1 LRQIRLVLG
10 RIPSLADN
18 GFQEASGRMSQILD
32 GLNEAQRKA
41 VSHIDGPLLTLAGP
55 GTGKTR
61 VVTHRIAHLL
71 EQGISPYSILAL
83 TFTNKAAKEMKHRVA
98 RIVGENPIWMG
109 TFHGYCA
116 RFLRYYGNMVGLK
129 DNYTIFDVD
138 DSKKALE
145 EAIKLSGVLLSH
157 LNFSDIARG
166 IANLKNRAIT
176 PEMLHEPPRNAAE
189 SAVRKIY
196 PVYQKYLLSNNAV
209 DFDDLLMHTATII
222 RTNEDLR
229 ADLDS
234 KHRYVLVDEY
244 QDTNLAQYLI
254 VRGLSIDHPNI
265 NVTGDPDQS
274 IYGWR
279 GADIGNILNFE
290 RDYPGLAVVRLQ
302 ENYRSTP
309 QILSAA
315 DQLISC
321 NIHRKAKMLIPTRS
335 DGSKIR
341 LCSYASAK
349 DEAEHIADQIAKHII
364 EETAKPK
371 DFAVL
376 YRTNAHSRLFEQAL
390 MRRRIT
396 YQLIGGFRF
405 YQRQEIRDLIA
416 YLRLVNNPEDDISF
430 KRVVNLPPRGLGD
443 KAIQSVTELARSR
456 DISMI
461 VALRAAI
468 DHGMLSK
475 KAQLGAREFLNI
487 YERLVDL
494 SGESIVAMLEHLLEA
509 TNYIEYLAGK
519 KSEAPDESVKE
530 NVGELLADAQ
540 DKDSLLGQGGG
551 LQQFLEEIS
560 LASDTDNITDENR
573 VTLMT
578 LHSAKGLEFD
588 NVFVV
593 AVEQDVL
600 PHARSKSDPAQLEE
614 ERRLFFVGITRAK
627 RELQISNASSR
638 GFGNS
643 RMGCPSQFLM
653 ELPRAEMAVLDY
665 TRANPRDIAW
675 SDQPSGDFFDSG
687 DWDINQDVPGEDSFD
702 EAPRSLKQGS
712 KKKPK
717 TYIDSSDSSDGF
729 DEYCQ
734 EPRADRSKTFGGLKT
749 GSSIG
754 ASITLAGTPVDHFE
768 DGTRISHP
776 RYGLGNVVSVEGFG
790 PKRMARISF
799 DNGEVKSFQLS
810 KSPIDIV

>member
-1 LRQIRLVLG
+1 M
-10 RIPSLADN
+10 N
-18 GFQEASGRMSQILD
+18 QILD
-32 GLNEAQRKA
+32 GLNEAQYKA
-41 VSHIDGPLLTLAGP
+41 VTHVEGPLLTLAGP

-61 VVTHRIAHLL
+61 VVTHRIAYLL
-71 EQGISPYSILAL
+71 DQGISPYSILAL
-83 TFTNKAAKEMKHRVA
+83 TFTNKAAKEMKQRVA

-116 RFLRYYGNMVGLK
+116 RFLRHYGNMIGLK

-138 DSKKALE
+138 DAKKALE
-145 EAIKLSGVLLSH
+145 EAITLSGVSLSH
-157 LNFSDIARG
+157 LKYADIARG
-166 IANLKNRAIT
+166 IGNLKNRAIT
-176 PEMLHEPPRNAAE
+176 PEMLSEVPRGALE
-189 SAVRKIY
+189 LAVRKIY
-196 PVYQKYLLSNNAV
+196 PIYQKYLLSNNAV
-209 DFDDLLMHTATII
+209 DFDDLLMHTATIL
-222 RTNEDLR
+222 RSNEDLR

-254 VRGLSIDHPNI
+254 VRGLSIGHPNI

-290 RDYPGLAVVRLQ
+290 RDYPSLAIVRLE

-321 NIHRKAKMLIPTRS
+321 NIHRKAKMLIPTCE

-341 LCSYASAK
+341 LCTYATAK

-364 EETAKPK
+364 EQTAKPK

-416 YLRLVNNPEDDISF
+416 YLRLVNNPEDDVSF

-443 KAIQSVTELARSR
+443 KALQQVTQLARSR
-456 DISMI
+456 DISML

-475 KAQLGAREFLNI
+475 KAQAGAREFLNI
-487 YERLVDL
+487 YEKLVQL
-494 SGESIVAMLEHLLEA
+494 SGESIVAMLTHLLEA
-509 TNYIEYLAGK
+509 TNYIEYLSGK
-519 KSEAPDESVKE
+519 KSEAPDESVNE
-530 NVGELLADAQ
+530 NVGELLSDAQ
-540 DKDSLLGQGGG
+540 DKDALLGEGGG

-588 NVFVV
+588 NVYVV

-600 PHARSKSDPAQLEE
+600 PHMRSKSDPAQLEE

-627 RELQISNASSR
+627 RNLQISNASSR

-653 ELPRAEMAVLDY
+653 ELPRGEMTMLDY
-665 TRANPRDIAW
+665 THGTARDLSW
-675 SDQPSGDFFDSG
+675 TESDTDDFGDSG
-687 DWDINQDVPGEDSFD
+687 DWDVNQDVQWEEGFENDSQ
-702 EAPRSLKQGS
+702 EAST
-712 KKKPK
+712 KKKSKP
-717 TYIDSSDSSDGF
+717 SSSKWKQRPESEEGF

-734 EPRADRSKTFGGLKT
+734 EPEPESSPALGALKS
-749 GSSIG
+749 GARIG
-754 ASITLAGTPVDHFE
+754 AAITLAGTPVDRFE
-768 DGTRISHP
+768 NGTRISHP
-776 RYGLGNVVSVEGFG
+776 RYGLGHVVSVDGFG

-799 DNGEVKSFQLS
+799 ESGEIKSFQLS

>member
-1 LRQIRLVLG
+1 M
-10 RIPSLADN
+10 IPSGPN
-18 GFQEASGRMSQILD
+18 RKRSGTEQEAYFCMNQILD
-32 GLNEAQRKA
+32 GLNEAQHKA
-41 VSHIDGPLLTLAGP
+41 VTHVDGPLLTLAGP

-61 VVTHRIAHLL
+61 VVTHRIAYLL

-83 TFTNKAAKEMKHRVA
+83 TFTNKAAKEMKQRVA
-98 RIVGENPIWMG
+98 KIVGDNPIWMG

-116 RFLRYYGNMVGLK
+116 RFLRYYGNLIGLK

-138 DSKKALE
+138 DAKKALE
-145 EAIKLSGVLLSH
+145 EAITLSGVSLSH
-157 LNFSDIARG
+157 LKYADIARG
-166 IANLKNRAIT
+166 IGNLKNRAIT
-176 PEMLHEPPRNAAE
+176 PEMLSDPARGALEM
-189 SAVRKIY
+189 AVRKVY
-196 PVYQKYLLSNNAV
+196 PAYQKYLLANNAV
-209 DFDDLLMHTATII
+209 DFDDLLMHTASIL

-244 QDTNLAQYLI
+244 QDTNLSQYLI
-254 VRGLSIDHPNI
+254 VRGLAIDHPNI

-279 GADIGNILNFE
+279 GADIGNIFNFE
-290 RDYPGLAVVRLQ
+290 RDYPELAVVRLQ

-321 NIHRKAKMLIPTRS
+321 NVHRKAKMLIPTCP
-335 DGSKIR
+335 DGSKVR
-341 LCSYASAK
+341 LCMYGSAK
-349 DEAEHIADQIAKHII
+349 DESEHIADQIAKQII

-371 DFAVL
+371 DFAIL
-376 YRTNAHSRLFEQAL
+376 YRTNAHSRLFEQSL

-416 YLRLVNNPEDDISF
+416 YLRLVNNPQDDVSF

-443 KAIQSVTELARSR
+443 KALQSVTELARSR
-456 DISMI
+456 DIPML

-475 KAQLGAREFLNI
+475 KAQSGAREFLNI
-487 YERLVDL
+487 YEKLVQL
-494 SGESIVAMLEHLLEA
+494 SGESIVAMLTHLLEA
-509 TNYIEYLAGK
+509 TNYIEYLSGK

-530 NVGELLADAQ
+530 NVSELLSDAQ
-540 DKDSLLGQGGG
+540 DKDALLGEGGG

-560 LASDTDNITDENR
+560 LASDTDNIKDENR

-600 PHARSKSDPAQLEE
+600 PHVRSKNDPAQFEE
-614 ERRLFFVGITRAK
+614 ERRLFFVGITRA
-627 RELQISNASSR
+627 RRDLQISNASSR

-653 ELPRAEMAVLDY
+653 ELPRGEMTMLDY
-665 TRANPRDIAW
+665 TRANPRDLSW
-675 SDQPSGDFFDSG
+675 GDQDAGDFSDSD
-687 DWDINQDVPGEDSFD
+687 DWGVNQDVEYDQDFD
-702 EAPRSLKQGS
+702 IDEQASAANKKS
-712 KKKPK
+712 KTLGKRFADPE
-717 TYIDSSDSSDGF
+717 GF

-734 EPRADRSKTFGGLKT
+734 EPAPESRPAIRGIKN

-754 ASITLAGTPVDHFE
+754 ASITLAGTPVDHFQN
-768 DGTRISHP
+768 GTRISHP
-776 RYGLGNVVSVEGFG
+776 RYGLGSVVSVDGFG
-790 PKRMARISF
+790 PKRMARITF
-799 DNGEVKSFQLS
+799 DSGEIKSFQLS

>member
-1 LRQIRLVLG
+1 M
-10 RIPSLADN
+10 N
-18 GFQEASGRMSQILD
+18 QILD
-32 GLNEAQRKA
+32 GLNEAQHKA
-41 VSHIDGPLLTLAGP
+41 VTHVDGPLLTLAGP

-61 VVTHRIAHLL
+61 VVTHRIAYLL
-71 EQGISPYSILAL
+71 EQDISPYTILAL
-83 TFTNKAAKEMKHRVA
+83 TFTNKAAKEMKQRVA

-116 RFLRYYGNMVGLK
+116 RFLRYYGNLIGLK

-145 EAIKLSGVLLSH
+145 EAIGLSGVSLSH
-157 LNFSDIARG
+157 LKYADIARG
-166 IANLKNRAIT
+166 ITNLKNRAVT
-176 PEMLHEPPRNAAE
+176 PEMLNAPPRGALE
-189 SAVRKIY
+189 MAVSKVY

-209 DFDDLLMHTATII
+209 DFDDLLMHTATIL

-229 ADLDS
+229 ADLDA
-234 KHRYVLVDEY
+234 KHRYILVDEY

-254 VRGLSIDHPNI
+254 VRGLSINHPNI

-290 RDYPGLAVVRLQ
+290 RDYPELAVVRLQ

-321 NIHRKAKMLIPTRS
+321 NVHRKAKSLIPTCQ

-341 LCSYASAK
+341 LCTYASAK

-364 EETAKPK
+364 EQTAKPK

-443 KAIQSVTELARSR
+443 KAIQSVTELARAR
-456 DISMI
+456 DIPML

-475 KAQLGAREFLNI
+475 KAQTGAREFLNI
-487 YERLVDL
+487 YEKLVHL
-494 SGESIVAMLEHLLEA
+494 SGESIVAMLNHLLEA
-509 TNYIEYLAGK
+509 TNYIEYLSGK

-530 NVGELLADAQ
+530 NVSELLSDAE
-540 DKDSLLGQGGG
+540 DKDALLGEGGG

-560 LASDTDNITDENR
+560 LASDTDNISDENR

-588 NVFVV
+588 HVYVV

-600 PHARSKSDPAQLEE
+600 PHVRSKSDPAQLEE

-627 RELQISNASSR
+627 RHLQISNASSR

-653 ELPRAEMAVLDY
+653 ELPRSEMSMLDY
-665 TRANPRDIAW
+665 TRANPRDLSW
-675 SDQPSGDFFDSG
+675 SDPDANEFSDGNFSDDHFSDSS
-687 DWDINQDVPGEDSFD
+687 DWDVNQDVPWDQDADSD
-702 EAPRSLKQGS
+702 NQLDAPSRKPKASNKKYS
-712 KKKPK
+712 PPKKPPQ
-717 TYIDSSDSSDGF
+717 DF

-734 EPRADRSKTFGGLKT
+734 EPSPQSGSSLRGLKT

-754 ASITLAGTPVDHFE
+754 ASTTLAGTPVDQFE
-768 DGTRISHP
+768 NGTRISHP
-776 RYGLGNVVSVEGFG
+776 RYGLGSILSVDGFG
-790 PKRMARISF
+790 PKRMARITF
-799 DNGEVKSFQLS
+799 DSGETKSFQLS

>member
-1 LRQIRLVLG
+1 MPLTIK
-10 RIPSLADN
+10 
-18 GFQEASGRMSQILD
+18 EAGICMNQILD
-32 GLNEAQRKA
+32 GLNEAQFKA
-41 VSHIDGPLLTLAGP
+41 VTHVDGPLLTLAGP

-61 VVTHRIAHLL
+61 VVTHRIAYML

-98 RIVGENPIWMG
+98 KIVGENPIWMG

-116 RFLRYYGNMVGLK
+116 RFLRHYGNFVGLK

-145 EAIKLSGVLLSH
+145 EAITLSGVSLSH
-157 LNFSDIARG
+157 LKFADIARG
-166 IANLKNRAIT
+166 IGNLKNRAIT
-176 PEMLHEPPRNAAE
+176 PEMLNQPAKNASE
-189 SAVRKIY
+189 VAVRKIY
-196 PVYQKYLLSNNAV
+196 PIYQKYLLSNNAV
-209 DFDDLLMHTATII
+209 DFDDLLMHTATIL
-222 RTNEDLR
+222 RSNEDLR
-229 ADLDS
+229 IDLDS

-279 GADIGNILNFE
+279 GADIANILNFE
-290 RDYPGLAVVRLQ
+290 RDYPELAIVRLQ
-302 ENYRSTP
+302 DNYRSTP

-315 DQLISC
+315 DTLISC
-321 NIHRKAKMLIPTRS
+321 NIHRKAKMLIPTCS

-364 EETAKPK
+364 EQTASPK

-416 YLRLVNNPEDDISF
+416 YLRLVNNPDDDVSF

-443 KAIQSVTELARSR
+443 KAIQSVTQLARSR
-456 DISMI
+456 DIPML

-475 KAQLGAREFLNI
+475 KAQSGAREFLNI
-487 YERLVDL
+487 YEKLVHL
-494 SGESIVAMLEHLLEA
+494 SGESIVAMLNHLLEA
-509 TNYIEYLAGK
+509 TNYIEYIAGK

-530 NVGELLADAQ
+530 NVGELLSDAQ
-540 DKDSLLGQGGG
+540 DKDALLGEGGG

-588 NVFVV
+588 NVFIV

-600 PHARSKSDPAQLEE
+600 PHARSKGDLAQLEE
-614 ERRLFFVGITRAK
+614 ERRLFFVGITRA
-627 RELQISNASSR
+627 RRNLQISNASTR
-638 GFGNS
+638 GFGSS
-643 RMGCPSQFLM
+643 RLGCPSQFLI
-653 ELPRAEMAVLDY
+653 ELPRGEMTLVDY
-665 TRANPRDIAW
+665 TRANPRDLSWA
-675 SDQPSGDFFDSG
+675 DQDSGDFGDSD
-687 DWDINQDVPGEDSFD
+687 DWGVNQDPGSDQDFEV
-702 EAPRSLKQGS
+702 EYEPGPS
-712 KKKPK
+712 KKKSKPFGNRSA
-717 TYIDSSDSSDGF
+717 SSEDF

-734 EPRADRSKTFGGLKT
+734 EPLPEKRAAFGGLKT

-768 DGTRISHP
+768 GGTRISHP
-776 RYGLGNVVSVEGFG
+776 RYGLGSVVSVDGFG

-799 DNGEVKSFQLS
+799 DSGEIKSFQLS

>member
-1 LRQIRLVLG
+1 M
-10 RIPSLADN
+10 N
-18 GFQEASGRMSQILD
+18 EILD

-41 VSHIDGPLLTLAGP
+41 VMHVDGPLLTLAGP

-61 VVTHRIAHLL
+61 VVTHRIAYMLD
-71 EQGISPYSILAL
+71 QGVSPYSILAL
-83 TFTNKAAKEMKHRVA
+83 TFTNKAAKEMKQRVA

-116 RFLRYYGNMVGLK
+116 RFLRYYGNMIGLK

-145 EAIKLSGVLLSH
+145 EAITLSGVSLSH
-157 LNFSDIARG
+157 LKYADIARG

-176 PEMLHEPPRNAAE
+176 PEMLSEAPRGALE
-189 SAVRKIY
+189 MAVRKVY
-196 PVYQKYLLSNNAV
+196 PAYQKFLLNNNAV
-209 DFDDLLMHTATII
+209 DFDDLLMHTATIL
-222 RTNEDLR
+222 RSNEDLR

-234 KHRYVLVDEY
+234 KHAYVLVDEY

-254 VRGLSIDHPNI
+254 VRGLSIQHPNI

-279 GADIGNILNFE
+279 GADIANILNFE

-309 QILSAA
+309 QILSVA

-321 NIHRKAKMLIPTRS
+321 NIHRKAKMLIPTCI
-335 DGSKIR
+335 DGSKVK
-341 LCSYASAK
+341 LCTYASAK

-371 DFAVL
+371 DFAIL

-416 YLRLVNNPEDDISF
+416 YLRLVNNPEDDVSF

-443 KAIQSVTELARSR
+443 KTLQGVTELARSR
-456 DISMI
+456 DISML

-475 KAQLGAREFLNI
+475 KAQAGAREFLNI
-487 YERLVDL
+487 YEKLVDL
-494 SGESIVAMLEHLLEA
+494 SGQSIVAMLNHLLEA

-540 DKDSLLGQGGG
+540 DKDALLGEGGG

-560 LASDTDNITDENR
+560 LASDTDNIKDDNR

-588 NVFVV
+588 HVYVV

-600 PHARSKSDPAQLEE
+600 PHARSKNDPAQLEE
-614 ERRLFFVGITRAK
+614 ERRLFFVGITRA
-627 RELQISNASSR
+627 RRHLQISNASSR

-653 ELPRAEMAVLDY
+653 ELPRAEMSMIDY
-665 TRANPRDIAW
+665 TRANPRDLSW
-675 SDQPSGDFFDSG
+675 GDYDLSQESDSG
-687 DWDINQDVPGEDSFD
+687 DWDVNQDVRYEEDFEQEQENSN
-702 EAPRSLKQGS
+702 P
-712 KKKPK
+712 KKKTGNSGKRHIEPEFSK
-717 TYIDSSDSSDGF
+717 GDF
-729 DEYCQ
+729 DQQDQYCQ
-734 EPRADRSKTFGGLKT
+734 ESAVETTKALRGLKT

-768 DGTRISHP
+768 NGTRISHP
-776 RYGLGNVVSVEGFG
+776 RYGLGKVLSVDGFG
-790 PKRMARISF
+790 PKRMARIYF
-799 DNGEVKSFQLS
+799 DSGETKSFQLS